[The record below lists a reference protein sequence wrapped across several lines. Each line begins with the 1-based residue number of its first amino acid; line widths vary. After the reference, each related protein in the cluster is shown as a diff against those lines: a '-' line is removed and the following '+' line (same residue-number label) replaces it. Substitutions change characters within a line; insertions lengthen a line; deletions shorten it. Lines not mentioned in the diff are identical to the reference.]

1 MKLHLAD
8 APGRYGITGHGPG
21 HVLVN
26 GERHEQPLIVTP
38 DQVLPWPVSSV
49 AALRTEDFTL
59 LVQLPADIVLLGTGD
74 RQLFPGPA
82 ILRPL
87 IDARRGFEIMTTAAA
102 CRTYNILLN
111 EGRRVAAALFI
122 P

>member
-8 APGRYGITGHGPG
+8 APGRFGITGHGPG

-26 GERHEQPLIVTP
+26 GERHEQAVIVTP
-38 DQVLPWPVSSV
+38 DRVVHWAVVSL
-49 AALRTEDFTL
+49 AALKPEDL
-59 LVQLPADIVLLGTGD
+59 ALVVEQPADIVLLGTGD
-74 RQLFPGPA
+74 RQQFPRA
-82 ILRPL
+82 AVLRPL
-87 IDARRGFEIMTTAAA
+87 IDAGRGFEIMTTAAA

-111 EGRRVAAALFI
+111 EGRRVAAALI

>member
-8 APGRYGITGHGPG
+8 AQGRFGITGHGPG

-26 GERHEQPLIVTP
+26 GERHEQALIVTP
-38 DQVLPWPVSSV
+38 DQVLRWPVTCMDT
-49 AALRTEDFTL
+49 LRPDDLAL
-59 LVQLPADIVLLGTGD
+59 LVAQAADIVLIGTGE
-74 RQLFPGPA
+74 RQLFPRPA
-82 ILRPL
+82 VLRPL
-87 IDARRGFEIMTTAAA
+87 IEAGRGFEVMTTAAA

-111 EGRRVAAALFI
+111 EGRRVAAALLI